1 MAAVS
6 WLAAQTS
13 RPNDA
18 ALRRLERQLT
28 AVLRWGILWG
38 NLPAGFRVTGDGSAR
53 LAIHRTPNLFSFC
66 SPDLGTCA
74 EYAMEGRKI
83 GQRNRSVPCVS
94 GKPPCS
100 QGMNDIESVLAF
112 AGANRQAPAA
122 QKTTERPLFGGT
134 ISGTLGSP
142 GAIIWTATIKL
153 DNRAETLK
161 YYQQLRPAELDGLR
175 EWLRTHL
182 RGAGYKSVTIP
193 CFASSDPKIYVYGD
207 RPERGPIVFSVF
219 WDEESEEWVEAGR
232 LDRMEDR
239 AQIDKLKSL
248 IEPIACSTIR
258 FD

>member
-1 MAAVS
+1 
-6 WLAAQTS
+6 
-13 RPNDA
+13 
-18 ALRRLERQLT
+18 
-28 AVLRWGILWG
+28 
-38 NLPAGFRVTGDGSAR
+38 
-53 LAIHRTPNLFSFC
+53 
-66 SPDLGTCA
+66 
-74 EYAMEGRKI
+74 
-83 GQRNRSVPCVS
+83 
-94 GKPPCS
+94 
-100 QGMNDIESVLAF
+100 MNDIESVLAF